1 MGALHQLIPMEE
13 PGDVLS
19 PSSAS
24 SYLACG
30 FKWFGRHVLK
40 LPDPPTGALTMGSA
54 VHAAINA
61 NFEQKIETKRDLP
74 PIGVKAVY
82 DEAWQLMVKGHPSED
97 QDPTAYPNELHDRPE
112 RRGLGGEALPAGAA
126 RDPRGILRAQP
137 IALPVL
143 QEVLRFLEGVRA
155 AVRRKGGGVG
165 VRQSPGHRH
174 CRFERR
180 LLPRKGRRV
189 SRRQS
194 HDDRPVAPQ

>member
-1 MGALHQLIPMEE
+1 
-13 PGDVLS
+13 
-19 PSSAS
+19 
-24 SYLACG
+24 
-30 FKWFGRHVLK
+30 
-40 LPDPPTGALTMGSA
+40 
-54 VHAAINA
+54 
-61 NFEQKIETKRDLP
+61 
-74 PIGVKAVY
+74 
-82 DEAWQLMVKGHPSED
+82 
-97 QDPTAYPNELHDRPE
+97 
-112 RRGLGGEALPAGAA
+112 
-126 RDPRGILRAQP
+126 
-137 IALPVL
+137 VL